1 MVQAITG
8 IDHVVILVRDLDA
21 ARSTFQR
28 LGFQTSP
35 RGVHSDHIGTHNH
48 TIMLEDD
55 YFEVLAVRTPTD
67 LNARWREALERREG
81 VHIIALRTPDAAA
94 AAAELRARG
103 VPAGEPVRFSRP
115 VDTPAGPPVE
125 AGFVVAFIPAEATP
139 AANMFACQHLTP
151 ELVWLPELRE
161 HPNTAERLE
170 SVTVVVDDPAAVAE
184 PYAALFGAGNVSAIG
199 GMVTVTT
206 GNTPIRFVT
215 PAGLAAR
222 YPGVDLAG
230 VAPPAIVALGIRV
243 RDLPA
248 ARVCLDDSGIV
259 PAQLSG
265 GVCVAPEDACGVLV
279 EFRV

>member
-8 IDHVVILVRDLDA
+8 IDHVVVLVRDLDR

-48 TIMLEDD
+48 TIMLEGD
-55 YFEVLAVRTPTD
+55 YFEVLGVRLPTD

-81 VHIIALRTPDAAA
+81 IHIIALRTPDAGA
-94 AAAELRARG
+94 AAAELRAGG

-115 VDTPAGPPVE
+115 VDTPAGPVE

-139 AANMFACQHLTP
+139 AASMFVCQHLTP
-151 ELVWLPELRE
+151 EHVWLPELKR

-199 GMVTVTT
+199 GVVSVAI
-206 GNTPIRFVT
+206 GGTPVRFVD
-215 PAGLAAR
+215 PDELAAR

-243 RDLPA
+243 RDLTA

-259 PAQLSG
+259 PAHISG
-265 GVCVAPEDACGVLV
+265 GVCVAPRDACGVLV
-279 EFRV
+279 EFLA